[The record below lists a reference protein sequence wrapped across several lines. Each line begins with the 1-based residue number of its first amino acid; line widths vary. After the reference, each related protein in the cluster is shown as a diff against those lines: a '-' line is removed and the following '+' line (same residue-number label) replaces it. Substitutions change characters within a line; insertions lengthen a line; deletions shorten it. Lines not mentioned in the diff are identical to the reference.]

1 MDCSTQDFAWPS
13 LYPGVCSDLCPLRWC
28 HPTISS
34 SVAPF
39 FSCPQSYPASESF
52 PMIWLLASGDQSIG
66 DSDLTS
72 SNEYSGLTFFRIY
85 WFDLFDVQGT
95 LNSLLQHH
103 SSKTSIL
110 RCSSF
115 FIVRLSHPDTT
126 LEELLLWLYGPLLA
140 KWCLWLLIWCVG
152 LSQLFF
158 HNNLSRDY

>member
-66 DSDLTS
+66 DSDSTS
-72 SNEYSGLTFFRIY
+72 SNEYSGLTFLGFTGLISLMSKGL
-85 WFDLFDVQGT
+85 WTVFSSTTVQKHQFFGVHP
-95 LNSLLQHH
+95 SLL
-103 SSKTSIL
+103 SD
-110 RCSSF
+110 
-115 FIVRLSHPDTT
+115 SHIQTRH
-126 LEELLLWLYGPLLA
+126 WKNY
-140 KWCLWLLIWCVG
+140 C
-152 LSQLFF
+152 F
-158 HNNLSRDY
+158 DYMDLCWQSDVSDF